1 MISFSCLGQQKLQF
15 KIDGLND
22 TTVFLARY
30 FGEKLYY
37 ADTTI
42 SKNETVIFNKK
53 VLVGGIYAVV
63 CPNSKYFEFIVADED
78 VLMETDINDFNGKM
92 KVIKSENNKIFYDY
106 IKFLGSMKEKMI
118 SINPEKQSEKRVEL
132 DNLINFLEQCLDILC
147 VGGRLA
153 IISFH
158 SLEDRIVK
166 RYFRSKV
173 VGQNIP
179 SLIPILDKDIKRQ
192 MKLIINGEKAG
203 SSELRVNPRAR
214 SAVLRV
220 HVRLHF

>member
-1 MISFSCLGQQKLQF
+1 MDPQ
-15 KIDGLND
+15 
-22 TTVFLARY
+22 
-30 FGEKLYY
+30 
-37 ADTTI
+37 
-42 SKNETVIFNKK
+42 
-53 VLVGGIYAVV
+53 
-63 CPNSKYFEFIVADED
+63 
-78 VLMETDINDFNGKM
+78 
-92 KVIKSENNKIFYDY
+92 
-106 IKFLGSMKEKMI
+106 
-118 SINPEKQSEKRVEL
+118 
-132 DNLINFLEQCLDILC
+132 QCLDILC

-173 VGQNIP
+173 MGQNIP

-220 HVRLHF
+220 AEKL

>member
-1 MISFSCLGQQKLQF
+1 M
-15 KIDGLND
+15 
-22 TTVFLARY
+22 
-30 FGEKLYY
+30 
-37 ADTTI
+37 
-42 SKNETVIFNKK
+42 
-53 VLVGGIYAVV
+53 
-63 CPNSKYFEFIVADED
+63 
-78 VLMETDINDFNGKM
+78 
-92 KVIKSENNKIFYDY
+92 
-106 IKFLGSMKEKMI
+106 
-118 SINPEKQSEKRVEL
+118 
-132 DNLINFLEQCLDILC
+132 EQCLDILC

-173 VGQNIP
+173 MGQNIP

-192 MKLIINGEKAG
+192 MKLIINGEKAS

-220 HVRLHF
+220 AEKL